1 MLEIEE
7 TKTDTGGQD
16 AHKVSAGLVHGT
28 PPLEKEGQGRFA
40 DVCSKQA
47 ETDPSQPPFL
57 KFLKEGGVFIKKNR
71 QSRGVRSV
79 AASLFVVISLL
90 AGRASD
96 VSASHVGV
104 HSGARGGKLDR
115 RQRPLHARLGDAGS
129 ELIPRKGAKLARA
142 PYWTKVQYTAFQF
155 LAKLEKQ

>member
-57 KFLKEGGVFIKKNR
+57 KFLKEGGVFKKKSTVSRSAICRGFTLRGDLTPGR
-71 QSRGVRSV
+71 Q
-79 AASLFVVISLL
+79 
-90 AGRASD
+90 
-96 VSASHVGV
+96 
-104 HSGARGGKLDR
+104 GK
-115 RQRPLHARLGDAGS
+115 
-129 ELIPRKGAKLARA
+129 
-142 PYWTKVQYTAFQF
+142 
-155 LAKLEKQ
+155 

>member
-16 AHKVSAGLVHGT
+16 ARKVSAGLVHGT

-57 KFLKEGGVFIKKNR
+57 KFLKEGGVFKKKIDSLAECDL
-71 QSRGVRSV
+71 SR
-79 AASLFVVISLL
+79 L
-90 AGRASD
+90 
-96 VSASHVGV
+96 
-104 HSGARGGKLDR
+104 HS
-115 RQRPLHARLGDAGS
+115 S
-129 ELIPRKGAKLARA
+129 
-142 PYWTKVQYTAFQF
+142 W
-155 LAKLEKQ
+155 